1 MACAPGD
8 RACTELA
15 RSKDLEVRCEQS
27 CEGGQQLV
35 YCPPDTGRADSGIV
49 WILLAAAFLLAI
61 GGGALFWVVV
71 LRKKDA

>member
-1 MACAPGD
+1 MACEPSD

-15 RSKDLEVRCEQS
+15 RSKDLEVRCEQT
-27 CEGGQQLV
+27 CGGGQQLV

-49 WILLAAAFLLAI
+49 WILLAVAMLLAV
-61 GGGALFWVVV
+61 GGSALFWLV